1 MPANQLFADW
11 VTGDIITATKLN
23 QMKNDLAALSGAAF
37 TGGISGTTASFSGL
51 MTAGGGLTVS
61 AGDLIVSS
69 GSATFPTGKSNLFD
83 VLVQDSTDVTATI
96 TSLSQ
101 YSLGTISI
109 PTTVAAGD
117 VLFFVYTGDLE
128 NSSGASVDFTWTIK
142 LGATTLL
149 TSPAT
154 TVGNS
159 ASGTRRGWRLS
170 VMMEL
175 LAVYSQQTTAV
186 FSYSTAGASNQLASG
201 GTLIGTGGSGINL
214 ATATNLD
221 FIVQANSG
229 ASLIQQKTFHRL
241 LYVGR

>member
-96 TSLSQ
+96 TDPSQ

-154 TVGNS
+154 AVGNS

-175 LAVYSQQTTAV
+175 LAVDSQQTTAV

-201 GTLIGTGGSGINL
+201 GTLIGTSGSGINL

-229 ASLIQQKTFHRL
+229 VSLIQQKTFHRL